1 MLVRTD
7 YAETPWIA
15 PGKVYEAELQTS
27 GKFQGM
33 YKIKGELCSPFY
45 TRLKHSI
52 HIGGKDWE
60 IVSDE
65 K

>member
-15 PGKVYEAELQTS
+15 PGKVYEAEEVKS
-27 GKFQGM
+27 GT
-33 YKIKGELCSPFY
+33 YKCMLKINGELGSPFY